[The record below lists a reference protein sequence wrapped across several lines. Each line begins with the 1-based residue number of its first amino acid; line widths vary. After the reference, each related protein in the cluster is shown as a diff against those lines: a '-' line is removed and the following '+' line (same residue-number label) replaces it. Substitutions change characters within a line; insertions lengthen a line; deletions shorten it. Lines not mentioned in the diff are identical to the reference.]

1 VLYAGTQS
9 AGVFKSYDGG
19 AHWERFG
26 DGLTNL
32 DVRALA
38 LSLGVPHVPYAATA
52 GGVFK
57 IVDDTPEFTLGS
69 TQYCVGATWKV
80 MITNSA
86 PNAWVRLLGTTAD
99 QAWEIP
105 EWGKT
110 DDAGTLS
117 VEGRFAEG
125 TEGSYTLRAEIGG
138 LISNRLAVVVSGCRG
153 ARRR

>member
-1 VLYAGTQS
+1 MVPLSRTLRTRRRVGRAVAPYALL
-9 AGVFKSYDGG
+9 VP
-19 AHWERFG
+19 
-26 DGLTNL
+26 
-32 DVRALA
+32 ALA
-38 LSLGVPHVPYAATA
+38 FVVFLLIAAGFLFRYSFNSWSPTTGMTSAWSLAATA

-69 TQYCVGATWKV
+69 TQYCVGAAWKV

-86 PNAWVRLLGTTAD
+86 PNA
-99 QAWEIP
+99 
-105 EWGKT
+105 
-110 DDAGTLS
+110 
-117 VEGRFAEG
+117 VESRFAEG